1 MRYLLLLKRL
11 LKKKSYIAMLLVV
24 PLLVILLNAMS
35 SADSGLMTVGV
46 YIPGNDE
53 SSQWLRDNL
62 EEEPGSLRFIMY
74 DDAEL
79 LRKDVE
85 RQQLTEAWICPEDLD
100 TTVSQMAEKGHAKN
114 KIEILIREEGL
125 THMLG
130 REVLS
135 SRVFPMVAR
144 KMAVQYISENV
155 YGGNPTD
162 EEIAHI
168 LDTYDNYGINGN
180 LFEMGYI
187 DAASNQSEDNTSYL
201 MMPLRGILAL
211 WLLLLGIAASMYYL
225 EDESNGLFIWWKSW
239 AEVGRDFLY
248 YEVIMIV
255 PSIMVLIGLK
265 IGGVYT
271 STFREVIA
279 LMLYNVAV
287 IGLASVLREV
297 IHSIKGLG
305 IVTPILIM
313 ASAILSPVFI
323 DFKEGRALQKFCPTF
338 HYLYCIH
345 DEYYVKSLLLFGV
358 VLIFIWYLIHTLRKH
373 VN

>member
-1 MRYLLLLKRL
+1 
-11 LKKKSYIAMLLVV
+11 MLLVV

-53 SSQWLRDNL
+53 SSQWLRANL
-62 EEEPGSLRFIMY
+62 IEEPGSLRFIMY
-74 DDAEL
+74 DDADL

-255 PSIMVLIGLK
+255 PSIMVIIGLK

-271 STFREVIA
+271 STTREIVA
-279 LMLYNVAV
+279 LTLYNVAV

>member
-53 SSQWLRDNL
+53 SSQWLRANL
-62 EEEPGSLRFIMY
+62 IEEPGSLRFIMY
-74 DDAEL
+74 DDADL

-100 TTVSQMAEKGHAKN
+100 TTVSQMAEKGHTKN

-135 SRVFPMVAR
+135 SRVFPMGAR
-144 KMAVQYISENV
+144 QMAVQYISENV

-279 LMLYNVAV
+279 LTLYNVAV

>member
-53 SSQWLRDNL
+53 SSQWLRANL

-74 DDAEL
+74 DDADL

-100 TTVSQMAEKGHAKN
+100 TTVSQMAEKGHTKN

-144 KMAVQYISENV
+144 QMAVKYISENV

-255 PSIMVLIGLK
+255 PSFMVLIGLK

-271 STFREVIA
+271 STTREIVA
-279 LMLYNVAV
+279 LTLYNVAV

-358 VLIFIWYLIHTLRKH
+358 ILIFIWYLIHTLRKW

>member
-35 SADSGLMTVGV
+35 SADSGLLTVGV

-53 SSQWLRDNL
+53 SSQWLRANL

-74 DDAEL
+74 DDADL

-100 TTVSQMAEKGHAKN
+100 TTVSQMAEKGHTKN

-144 KMAVQYISENV
+144 QMAVKYISENV

-255 PSIMVLIGLK
+255 PSFMVLIGLK

-279 LMLYNVAV
+279 LTLYNVAV

-358 VLIFIWYLIHTLRKH
+358 ILIFIWYLIHTLRKW